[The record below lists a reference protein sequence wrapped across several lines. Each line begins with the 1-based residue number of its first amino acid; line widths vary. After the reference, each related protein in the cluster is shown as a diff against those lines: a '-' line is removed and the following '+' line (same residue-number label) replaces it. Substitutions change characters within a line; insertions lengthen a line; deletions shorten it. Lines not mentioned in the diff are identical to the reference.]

1 MLREEVISDSAW
13 INTIF
18 DACVDLL
25 LWGGDLIGMT
35 YYEINVWFFCNIWP
49 VFTLGLMIV
58 SGLLFIISSIYL
70 YKRYRK
76 YNESI

>member
-35 YYEINVWFFCNIWP
+35 YYEINVWFFCIIWP
-49 VFTLGLMIV
+49 VFTFGLMIV
-58 SGLLFIISSIYL
+58 SGLLFFKLKKLKQEIKVMEIQL
-70 YKRYRK
+70 
-76 YNESI
+76 